1 MHLHAHFCILFFR
14 FFRSRRESSIQTG
27 FPHTSSLQV
36 QDYIMTLNSG
46 HEGYVVEIY
55 LDTVFKT
62 QVFIYL
68 GNNKFF
74 PHTFSHNFP

>member
-1 MHLHAHFCILFFR
+1 MLTFVFYFLDFSEAGVRAVFKLVFLTHHRYRYRTKF
-14 FFRSRRESSIQTG
+14 
-27 FPHTSSLQV
+27 LQ
-36 QDYIMTLNSG
+36 SPG
-46 HEGYVVEIY
+46 HEGCVIEIY

-74 PHTFSHNFP
+74 PHTFSHNLP